1 MAKRAILVGIGAM
14 GEAWC
19 RACLPPNIADGTV
32 KVVAAVDTNRDRLS
46 VARDALGLD
55 DAALFTDPAAA
66 FGRVAAD
73 FAIVVTTPDQHE
85 VIVDLALDHDMD
97 ILSEKPI
104 ADTLEASVRIAA
116 KVARAGRKMA
126 VTMSHRF
133 DQDKTS
139 LRRELR
145 SGRWGALDYL
155 VCRFTCPCRQF
166 GSWGRFRH
174 EIADPLMV
182 EGAVHHLDIL
192 ADLAGAPCETLYA
205 QTWNPAWGQ
214 FAGDSQG
221 MVMMRFANGVRALYE
236 GAKTNAVGL
245 NWWGQEYFR
254 AEIEKATLVLDHRA
268 LRLHRFD
275 PAQPF
280 RMATDAD
287 GEPIPLVEQ
296 PKWANAWLA
305 EQFVHWMEGGP
316 PMETRVEEN
325 LQSMALITA
334 AIQGSRTGQPVRV
347 QELLA
352 AAKAAEGSNR

>member
-14 GEAWC
+14 GETWC
-19 RACLPPNIADGTV
+19 RACLPPNVADGTL
-32 KVVAAVDTNRDRLS
+32 KVVAAVDTRPERLA

-55 DAALFTDPAAA
+55 DSALFSDPAAA
-66 FGRVAAD
+66 FDRVRAD
-73 FAIVVTTPDQHE
+73 FAIIVTQPDRHE
-85 VIVDLALDHDMD
+85 AIVDLALAHDMD

-139 LRRELR
+139 LRQEIR
-145 SGRWGALDYL
+145 SGQWGALDYL
-155 VCRFTCPCRQF
+155 VCRFTCPCRKF
-166 GSWGRFRH
+166 GAWGQFRH
-174 EIADPLMV
+174 EIPDALMV

-205 QTWNPAWGQ
+205 QTWNPEWGE

-221 MVMMRFANGVRALYE
+221 LVIMRCGNGVRATYE
-236 GAKTNAVGL
+236 GAKTNAAGL

-254 AEIEKATLVLDHRA
+254 AEMEGATLVLDHRH
-268 LRLHRFD
+268 LVRHRYRPD
-275 PAQPF
+275 QPF
-280 RMATDAD
+280 HLANEAD
-287 GEPIPLVEQ
+287 GESVPLIEQ

-305 EQFVHWMEGGP
+305 EQFVRWIEGGE
-316 PMETRVEEN
+316 PMATRVEQN

-334 AIQGSRTGQPVRV
+334 AIQSSRTGAPVQV
-347 QELLA
+347 QDMLARARA
-352 AAKAAEGSNR
+352 AAEVV